1 MAARTRASLPD
12 DDSLGEHLPLEMV
25 RIDVPQ
31 ITATPTIQVEPDETI
46 ALDESAGTLGSSG
59 LVQTDFLNNTN
70 NTLLEGV
77 TGEYEVPNLFTYKKV
92 SQSLFNG
99 REGLG
104 CFRLRNYS
112 NECKMRIQVSQSNR

>member
-12 DDSLGEHLPLEMV
+12 DDSLGEQLPLEMV

-31 ITATPTIQVEPDETI
+31 TTATPTIQVDLDEPI

-59 LVQTDFLNNTN
+59 LVQTDFLNNTS

-92 SQSLFNG
+92 SQSLFG
-99 REGLG
+99 
-104 CFRLRNYS
+104 
-112 NECKMRIQVSQSNR
+112 